1 MRRRSAYGAC
11 GDATPTNKLLEWTGL
26 QEFTSGTR
34 YSWPATQGQRS
45 APTLG
50 GKILRD

>member
-34 YSWPATQGQRS
+34 YSWPATQGQRW
-45 APTLG
+45 
-50 GKILRD
+50 RDGQKTGSTD